1 MKTKNKKTLCALL
14 LVAVGIFSYSLWL
27 PLRPVDIIA
36 VHHRGHGSSA
46 VLVKN
51 FPFTDKGKMS
61 WWLKNKD
68 VLKDKHKIPS
78 PASDGSFVVV
88 FWDFGDGYKET
99 DGYDNL
105 CFNDMKPP
113 MNCIEKNSL
122 LMVRNSENTGSYFVL
137 DSGTYRM
144 NNKGDIVKNKSD

>member
-1 MKTKNKKTLCALL
+1 MEIINKKILILFFLAVCVTPGYWIWLC
-14 LVAVGIFSYSLWL
+14 
-27 PLRPVDIIA
+27 LRPVEIVS
-36 VHHRGHGSSA
+36 VHQENNYSD
-46 VLVKN
+46 VLVRS
-51 FPFTDKGKMS
+51 FPPTDKGKIL
-61 WWLKNKD
+61 WWLENKNM
-68 VLKDKHKIPS
+68 LKEKHGIPK
-78 PASDGSFVVV
+78 PGSDGSFVVV

-99 DGYDNL
+99 DGYDDL

-144 NNKGDIVKNKSD
+144 NNKGNIVKNKSD

>member
-1 MKTKNKKTLCALL
+1 MKFKNKKAIFMLSFSVFLL
-14 LVAVGIFSYSLWL
+14 LASALWL
-27 PLRPVDIIA
+27 SLRPVEVIA
-36 VHHRGHGSSA
+36 VHKDGSHSY
-46 VLVKN
+46 VLVKK
-51 FPFTDKGKMS
+51 FPFTEKGKLK

-68 VLKDKHKIPS
+68 ALKDKYKIPS